1 MTTNHGVTRLALY
14 QCAFDVK

>member
-1 MTTNHGVTRLALY
+1 MTTNHGVTRPALY